1 VSHRA
6 LKKHCLMTSG
16 EEPWMKST
24 MPCCEIKHGTWCHLI
39 KLAMSKIASGY
50 TRSKGSKMDVDKYKA
65 RLVAKGFKQCYGIDY
80 GDTFSPVVKA
90 STVHI
95 VLSLAVS
102 RGWCLR

>member
-1 VSHRA
+1 
-6 LKKHCLMTSG
+6 
-16 EEPWMKST
+16 
-24 MPCCEIKHGTWCHLI
+24 
-39 KLAMSKIASGY
+39 MSKIASGY

-65 RLVAKGFKQCYGIDY
+65 RLVAKGFKQHYGIDY

-102 RGWCLR
+102 RGWCLRQLDAHNAFFHGLLEEDVFMRQL